1 MTSPALVS
9 GCTITP
15 RRSSWPV
22 PSISAAGVGKLA
34 LWLPGMAIN
43 PPEPFGWS
51 TREKLGAEDHCQHIA
66 WLQLRVARVRRRP
79 LRKRSNL
86 QLVADSTIIAC
97 CTIQPMAQPRITYYV
112 DVCMYAWTHACM
124 HACMDVCYHVMY
136 MRMCMCM
143 FMCSVCVCMYMSICV
158 YMCMCMR
165 MCICSCMYRCLYTYS
180 ERARGREGERERVGQ
195 TGHTD
200 QIICGGA
207 PPAPPR
213 MMTNGSNAYLAARR
227 LLNILP
233 CEYV

>member
-1 MTSPALVS
+1 VAGAVNQRRRRGEVGLVAAGDGYKPTRTLRVVDKGEA
-9 GCTITP
+9 GC
-15 RRSSWPV
+15 RRSL
-22 PSISAAGVGKLA
+22 SAYC
-34 LWLPGMAIN
+34 MAAVASGTSSS
-43 PPEPFGWS
+43 PTTAQEVESATSCRFDDHRLLYHPADGS
-51 TREKLGAEDHCQHIA
+51 TKNNILCR
-66 WLQLRVARVRRRP
+66 
-79 LRKRSNL
+79 
-86 QLVADSTIIAC
+86 
-97 CTIQPMAQPRITYYV
+97 
-112 DVCMYAWTHACM
+112 CMHACM

-143 FMCSVCVCMYMSICV
+143 FMCSVCVCMCMSICV
-158 YMCMCMR
+158 YMCMRMR